1 MRGRHPLA
9 FVVLLIAVVPP
20 IVSRILV
27 DVAATS
33 GAYTLVTE
41 AMVVVFGIG
50 GAWLAAAIDH
60 WVRGRAKAQGEET
73 APVSDG
79 LADATTDQ

>member
-1 MRGRHPLA
+1 MLLLA
-9 FVVLLIAVVPP
+9 VIPP

-27 DVAATS
+27 DVSATS

-50 GAWLAAAIDH
+50 GAWLAALIDR
-60 WVRGRAKAQGEET
+60 WVRRRPKAQGEET

-79 LADATTDQ
+79 LADAATTQ